1 MIAYISDESGINNI
15 YVTEDEFLTSTNIT
29 NVLTG
34 ITQIDWFT
42 NTELVFT
49 GFYNSGYDIFILSDI
64 NTKIKNTDTI
74 INSKWRD
81 KQKNYDLLRKS
92 DIYSSNNSSDYLENY
107 SLLCIAFGD
116 CFYP

>member
-1 MIAYISDESGINNI
+1 MYNEIYPQYSPNGQMIAYISDESGINNI

-49 GFYNSGYDIFILSDI
+49 GFYKSGYDIFLLSDI
-64 NTKIKNTDTI
+64 NKKIESLNISNSAAIVFHHLNFLKKNVD
-74 INSKWRD
+74 
-81 KQKNYDLLRKS
+81 
-92 DIYSSNNSSDYLENY
+92 
-107 SLLCIAFGD
+107 
-116 CFYP
+116 